1 MKTSNSR
8 LITTYIIAVVLV
20 LSGIGA
26 VVMPFTSPVG
36 KIVVVLSLLSA
47 LIVFLILIFNFFNT
61 YIKPVRSA
69 IRAAGDM
76 AKGNYRTRTYTSLYG
91 EASVLAESV
100 NELARNLQAM
110 ATQEKIRGDQLKT
123 VVDNMESG
131 LMLIDEHGYVQLV
144 NRKFLDMFD
153 MTQADATDRLYYDTV
168 DEEGIHNVVQ
178 KVFLYETKIK
188 DSFMVTMEQDNYYIE
203 TVGAPIY
210 NESGQLTGAVL
221 VYHDITELKQLEQM
235 RNDFVANVS
244 HELKTP
250 ITSIRGFSETLLE
263 DTMDDPGLQEQF
275 LTIILKESKR
285 IQALVEDLLELSK
298 LENDERDLQM
308 EEVDLGALFKEIE
321 PIVRQQAT
329 DKEIDLQISIPN
341 EPFIMFGDVDGLKQ
355 AFLNLI
361 DNAINYTPSHGKVQF
376 SIDGKPKTL
385 EVRVADTGIGIPRE
399 AVSRVF
405 ERFFR
410 VDRARNRHTGGT
422 GLGLAIVKHIV
433 EVHDGQIELDSK
445 TDRGTTFIQTFP
457 RMG

>member
-1 MKTSNSR
+1 
-8 LITTYIIAVVLV
+8 
-20 LSGIGA
+20 
-26 VVMPFTSPVG
+26 
-36 KIVVVLSLLSA
+36 
-47 LIVFLILIFNFFNT
+47 
-61 YIKPVRSA
+61 
-69 IRAAGDM
+69 AAGDM

-410 VDRARNRHTGGT
+410 VDGARNRHSGGT
-422 GLGLAIVKHIV
+422 GLGVAIVQHMV
-433 EVHDGQIELDSK
+433 EVRDA
-445 TDRGTTFIQTFP
+445 
-457 RMG
+457 